1 MRGTLL
7 IARLT
12 WLETRR
18 RRIALAALICG
29 LLFLAVFASAMY
41 FGFRHA
47 AAAAEGPVDA
57 VGMRVA
63 ATVLTVA
70 GLYVVNFLVTA
81 VAILLPIDSLSGE
94 ISSGVI
100 QTLASKPVDRAAIVV
115 GKWLAYLGMTAAYLA
130 LMGGGVVL
138 SMRLFADYVAPAVLA
153 PMGLMLLGAAV
164 MLSITIAGGVR
175 LSTITNGIVA
185 FGFYGIAFIAG
196 WMEQILSLFG
206 NSTARHVGTD
216 RELAEPS
223 GLDVAA
229 RCLRAAAGDGR
240 HLSGRA
246 VRCRVGAERRDDRM
260 GHGVRRRR
268 ARVRRVAVPPPAV
281 VKRTLVRV
289 S

>member
-1 MRGTLL
+1 MHGTLI

-18 RRIALAALICG
+18 RKIALAALVCG
-29 LLFLAVFASAMY
+29 LLFLLVFGSAIY
-41 FGFRHA
+41 VGFGR
-47 AAAAEGPVDA
+47 AAAEEGVDA

-115 GKWLAYLGMTAAYLA
+115 GQWLAYFGMTAAYLV

-138 SMRLFADYVAPAVLA
+138 VMRFFADYVAPAVVA
-153 PMGLMLLGAAV
+153 PMLLMLLGAAV

-185 FGFYGIAFIAG
+185 FGFYGVAFIAG
-196 WMEQILSLFG
+196 WMEQILSMFQ
-206 NSTARHVGTD
+206 NNTARYVGT
-216 RELAEPS
+216 LVSLISPS
-223 GLDVAA
+223 DSMW
-229 RCLRAAAGDGR
+229 RRAAFEMQPLVSVVLQNGPFGVVSVPSAVMILWTVLFIVGVLAFAAWQFR
-240 HLSGRA
+240 HRPL
-246 VRCRVGAERRDDRM
+246 
-260 GHGVRRRR
+260 
-268 ARVRRVAVPPPAV
+268 
-281 VKRTLVRV
+281 
-289 S
+289 

>member
-18 RRIALAALICG
+18 RRIALAALVCG

-41 FGFRHA
+41 FGFSR
-47 AAAAEGPVDA
+47 AAAEEGVDA

-100 QTLASKPVDRAAIVV
+100 QTLASKPVDRAAIVI
-115 GKWLAYLGMTAAYLA
+115 GKWLAYFGMTAAYLV
-130 LMGGGVVL
+130 LMGSGVLL

-175 LSTITNGIVA
+175 FSTITNGIVA
-185 FGFYGIAFIAG
+185 FGFYGVAFIAG

-206 NSTARHVGTD
+206 NSTARHVGTVVSLLSPAD
-216 RELAEPS
+216 AMWRRAAYELQP
-223 GLDVAA
+223 VAA
-229 RCLRAAAGDGR
+229 VVLQAGPFGVASVPSAAMIGWAMAFVV
-240 HLSGRA
+240 A
-246 VRCRVGAERRDDRM
+246 VLAFAVWLF
-260 GHGVRRRR
+260 RRR
-268 ARVRRVAVPPPAV
+268 P
-281 VKRTLVRV
+281 L
-289 S
+289 

>member
-18 RRIALAALICG
+18 RKIALAALICG
-29 LLFLAVFASAMY
+29 LLFLVVFGSAMY
-41 FGFRHA
+41 FGFRQA
-47 AAAAEGPVDA
+47 AAQGGNPLE
-57 VGMRVA
+57 MRIA

-94 ISSGVI
+94 IGSGVI
-100 QTLASKPVDRAAIVV
+100 QTLASKPVDRSAIVV
-115 GKWLAYLGMTAAYLA
+115 GKWLAYLAMTAAYLA
-130 LMGGGVVL
+130 LLGGGVVL

-185 FGFYGIAFIAG
+185 FGFYGVAFIAG
-196 WMEQILSLFG
+196 WMEQILSMFG
-206 NSTARHVGTD
+206 NSGARRVGT
-216 RELAEPS
+216 LVSLLSPS
-223 GLDVAA
+223 DSMW
-229 RCLRAAAGDGR
+229 RRAAYEMQPLATVVLQNGPFGVVSVPSAAMIVWTM
-240 HLSGRA
+240 LFTLA
-246 VRCRVGAERRDDRM
+246 VLAFAAWQF
-260 GHGVRRRR
+260 RRR
-268 ARVRRVAVPPPAV
+268 P
-281 VKRTLVRV
+281 L
-289 S
+289 

>member
-18 RRIALAALICG
+18 RRIALAALVCG
-29 LLFLAVFASAMY
+29 LLFLVVFGSAIY
-41 FGFRHA
+41 FGFNRA
-47 AAAAEGPVDA
+47 VAAEGAVDA

-94 ISSGVI
+94 IGSGVI

-130 LMGGGVVL
+130 LLGGGVVL
-138 SMRLFADYVAPAVLA
+138 SMRWFADYQAPAVVLPLA
-153 PMGLMLLGAAV
+153 LMLLGAAV

-175 LSTITNGIVA
+175 FSTITNGIVA

-206 NSTARHVGTD
+206 NSTARHVGTVVSLLSPAD
-216 RELAEPS
+216 AMWR
-223 GLDVAA
+223 
-229 RCLRAAAGDGR
+229 RAAYELQPVTAVIFQAGPFGVA
-240 HLSGRA
+240 SVPSAAMIGWA
-246 VRCRVGAERRDDRM
+246 VAFVVA
-260 GHGVRRRR
+260 VLAFAAWLFRRR
-268 ARVRRVAVPPPAV
+268 P
-281 VKRTLVRV
+281 L
-289 S
+289 

>member
-18 RRIALAALICG
+18 RRIALAAFVCG

-47 AAAAEGPVDA
+47 ATQGGEA
-57 VGMRVA
+57 VEMRVA

-94 ISSGVI
+94 IGSGVI

-115 GKWLAYLGMTAAYLA
+115 GKWLAYLAMTAVYLA
-130 LMGGGVVL
+130 LLAGGVLL
-138 SMRLFADYVAPAVLA
+138 SMRLFADYTAPAVLA

-185 FGFYGIAFIAG
+185 FGFYGVAFIAG

-206 NSTARHVGTD
+206 NSTARHVGTVVSLFSPAD
-216 RELAEPS
+216 AMWR
-223 GLDVAA
+223 
-229 RCLRAAAGDGR
+229 RAAYELQPVTAVIFQAGPFGVA
-240 HLSGRA
+240 SVPSAAMVVWAAAFVVA
-246 VRCRVGAERRDDRM
+246 VVAFAAWQF
-260 GHGVRRRR
+260 RRR
-268 ARVRRVAVPPPAV
+268 P
-281 VKRTLVRV
+281 L
-289 S
+289 

>member
-18 RRIALAALICG
+18 RRIALAALVCG
-29 LLFLAVFASAMY
+29 LLFLTVFASAMY
-41 FGFRHA
+41 FGFAHA
-47 AAAAEGPVDA
+47 EAQSEGVLDP

-100 QTLASKPVDRAAIVV
+100 QTLASKPVDRGAIVV
-115 GKWLAYLGMTAAYLA
+115 GKWLAYFGMTAAYLV
-130 LMGGGVVL
+130 LMAGGVLL
-138 SMRLFADYVAPAVLA
+138 SMRLFADYAAPAVLA

-175 LSTITNGIVA
+175 FSTITNGIVA
-185 FGFYGIAFIAG
+185 FGFYGVAFIAG

-206 NSTARHVGTD
+206 NSTARHVGTVVSLLSPAD
-216 RELAEPS
+216 AMWR
-223 GLDVAA
+223 
-229 RCLRAAAGDGR
+229 RAAHELQPATAVILQAGPFGVA
-240 HLSGRA
+240 SVPSAAMIGWA
-246 VRCRVGAERRDDRM
+246 VLFVVA
-260 GHGVRRRR
+260 VLAFAVWLFRRR
-268 ARVRRVAVPPPAV
+268 P
-281 VKRTLVRV
+281 L
-289 S
+289 

>member
-18 RRIALAALICG
+18 RRIALAALVCG
-29 LLFLAVFASAMY
+29 LLFLAVFASAIY
-41 FGFRHA
+41 FGFREA
-47 AAAAEGPVDA
+47 ASNAEGGPDV

-115 GKWLAYLGMTAAYLA
+115 GKWLAYFAMTTAYLA
-130 LMGGGVVL
+130 LLGGGVVL
-138 SMRLFADYVAPAVLA
+138 SMRLFADYVAPAVLL
-153 PMGLMLLGAAV
+153 PMGLMLLGAAA

-175 LSTITNGIVA
+175 FSTITNGIVA
-185 FGFYGIAFIAG
+185 FGFYGVAFIAG
-196 WMEQILSLFG
+196 WMEQILSMFG
-206 NSTARHVGTD
+206 NTAARHVGTVVSLLSPAD
-216 RELAEPS
+216 AMWR
-223 GLDVAA
+223 
-229 RCLRAAAGDGR
+229 RAAYELQPLAT
-240 HLSGRA
+240 A
-246 VRCRVGAERRDDRM
+246 VLRNGPF
-260 GHGVRRRR
+260 GVVSVPSAAMIVWAAAFVIIVLAFAAWLFRRR
-268 ARVRRVAVPPPAV
+268 P
-281 VKRTLVRV
+281 L
-289 S
+289 

>member
-18 RRIALAALICG
+18 RRIALAALVCG
-29 LLFLAVFASAMY
+29 LLFLAVFASAIY

-47 AAAAEGPVDA
+47 ATQGGSA
-57 VGMRVA
+57 VEMRIA

-130 LMGGGVVL
+130 LLAGGVVL
-138 SMRLFADYVAPAVLA
+138 SMRLFADYQAPAVLV

-175 LSTITNGIVA
+175 FTTITNGIVA

-196 WMEQILSLFG
+196 WMEQILSLFQ
-206 NSTARHVGTD
+206 NSTARYVGTVVS
-216 RELAEPS
+216 L
-223 GLDVAA
+223 
-229 RCLRAAAGDGR
+229 
-240 HLSGRA
+240 LS
-246 VRCRVGAERRDDRM
+246 
-260 GHGVRRRR
+260 
-268 ARVRRVAVPPPAV
+268 PAD
-281 VKRTLVRV
+281 
-289 S
+289 SI

>member
-18 RRIALAALICG
+18 RKIALAALVCG

-47 AAAAEGPVDA
+47 GVEGANPVE
-57 VGMRVA
+57 MRIA
-63 ATVLTVA
+63 STILTVA

-94 ISSGVI
+94 IGSGVI

-115 GKWLAYLGMTAAYLA
+115 GKWLAYLLMTAAYLA
-130 LMGGGVVL
+130 LMGGGIL
-138 SMRLFADYVAPAVLA
+138 LIMRVFADYTAPAVVV
-153 PMGLMLLGAAV
+153 PMALMLLGAAT

-185 FGFYGIAFIAG
+185 FGFYGVAFIAG
-196 WMEQILSLFG
+196 WIEQILSMFG
-206 NSTARHVGTD
+206 NSTARHVGTAVS
-216 RELAEPS
+216 LLSPS
-223 GLDVAA
+223 DSMW
-229 RCLRAAAGDGR
+229 RRAAFEMQPLATVVFQNGPFGVVSVPSAAMITWAA
-240 HLSGRA
+240 LFSLA
-246 VRCRVGAERRDDRM
+246 VLWFAVWQF
-260 GHGVRRRR
+260 RRR
-268 ARVRRVAVPPPAV
+268 P
-281 VKRTLVRV
+281 L
-289 S
+289 

>member
-18 RRIALAALICG
+18 RRIALAALVCG
-29 LLFLAVFASAMY
+29 LVFLTVFASAMY
-41 FGFRHA
+41 FGFRA
-47 AAAAEGPVDA
+47 AAAAEGAVDA

-70 GLYVVNFLVTA
+70 GLYVVNFLVVA

-130 LMGGGVVL
+130 LLGGGVVL
-138 SMRLFADYVAPAVLA
+138 SMRWLADYQAPAVLG
-153 PMGLMLLGAAV
+153 PMALMLLGAAV

-185 FGFYGIAFIAG
+185 FGFYGVAFIAG

-206 NSTARHVGTD
+206 NSTARHVGTVVSLLSPAD
-216 RELAEPS
+216 AMWR
-223 GLDVAA
+223 
-229 RCLRAAAGDGR
+229 RAAYEMQPVTAVIFQAGPFGVASVPSAAMIAWAA
-240 HLSGRA
+240 LFVVLVLALA
-246 VRCRVGAERRDDRM
+246 VWLF
-260 GHGVRRRR
+260 RRR
-268 ARVRRVAVPPPAV
+268 P
-281 VKRTLVRV
+281 L
-289 S
+289 

>member
-29 LLFLAVFASAMY
+29 LLFLAVFGSAMY
-41 FGFRHA
+41 FGFAR
-47 AAAAEGPVDA
+47 AEAQGGDA
-57 VGMRVA
+57 LEMRVA

-81 VAILLPIDSLSGE
+81 IAILLPIDSLSGE
-94 ISSGVI
+94 IGSGVI

-115 GKWLAYLGMTAAYLA
+115 GKWLAYLAMTAAYLA
-130 LMGGGVVL
+130 LLGGGVLL
-138 SMRLFADYVAPAVLA
+138 SMRIFADYTAPAVLA
-153 PMGLMLLGAAV
+153 PMGLILLGAAV

-185 FGFYGIAFIAG
+185 FGFYGVAFIAG

-206 NSTARHVGTD
+206 NTTARHVGTVVSLLSPAD
-216 RELAEPS
+216 AMWR
-223 GLDVAA
+223 
-229 RCLRAAAGDGR
+229 RAAYEMQPVTAVIFQAGPFGVASVPSAAMIAWAIAFV
-240 HLSGRA
+240 LA
-246 VRCRVGAERRDDRM
+246 VLGLAVWQF
-260 GHGVRRRR
+260 RRR
-268 ARVRRVAVPPPAV
+268 P
-281 VKRTLVRV
+281 L
-289 S
+289 

>member
-18 RRIALAALICG
+18 RRIALAALVCG

-41 FGFRHA
+41 FGFRHIVD
-47 AAAAEGPVDA
+47 AEGASTNA
-57 VGMRVA
+57 VEMRVA

-100 QTLASKPVDRAAIVV
+100 QTLASKPVDRGAIVI

-153 PMGLMLLGAAV
+153 PLGLMLLGAAV

-175 LSTITNGIVA
+175 FTTITNGIVA

-196 WMEQILSLFG
+196 WMEQILSLFQ
-206 NSTARHVGTD
+206 NDTARYVGTFVSLLSPAD
-216 RELAEPS
+216 AMWR
-223 GLDVAA
+223 
-229 RCLRAAAGDGR
+229 RAAFEMQPLATVVLQNGPFGVASVPSAAMIVWTMAFIVIV
-240 HLSGRA
+240 LAFA
-246 VRCRVGAERRDDRM
+246 VWLF
-260 GHGVRRRR
+260 RRR
-268 ARVRRVAVPPPAV
+268 A
-281 VKRTLVRV
+281 L
-289 S
+289 

>member
-41 FGFRHA
+41 FGFNRA
-47 AAAAEGPVDA
+47 AQEGGNPLEL
-57 VGMRVA
+57 RIA

-94 ISSGVI
+94 IGSGVI
-100 QTLASKPVDRAAIVV
+100 QTLASKPIDRAAIVV
-115 GKWLAYLGMTAAYLA
+115 GKWLAYLTMTAAYLVLLA
-130 LMGGGVVL
+130 GGVLL
-138 SMRLFADYVAPAVLA
+138 SMRFFADYTAPAVFA

-164 MLSITIAGGVR
+164 MLSLTIAGGVR

-185 FGFYGIAFIAG
+185 FGFYGVAFISG

-206 NSTARHVGTD
+206 NTTARHVGTLVSLLSPAD
-216 RELAEPS
+216 SMWR
-223 GLDVAA
+223 
-229 RCLRAAAGDGR
+229 RAAYEMQPVTAVIFQAGPFGVA
-240 HLSGRA
+240 SVPSAAMIGWAAAFVVA
-246 VRCRVGAERRDDRM
+246 VLGFAVWQF
-260 GHGVRRRR
+260 RRR
-268 ARVRRVAVPPPAV
+268 P
-281 VKRTLVRV
+281 L
-289 S
+289 

>member
-18 RRIALAALICG
+18 RRIALAALVCG
-29 LLFLAVFASAMY
+29 LLFLAVFGGAMY

-47 AAAAEGPVDA
+47 ATEGGNPLE
-57 VGMRVA
+57 MRVA

-70 GLYVVNFLVTA
+70 GLYVVNFLVVA

-94 ISSGVI
+94 IGSGVI

-138 SMRLFADYVAPAVLA
+138 SMRLFADYQVPAVLA

-185 FGFYGIAFIAG
+185 FGFYGVAFIAG

-206 NSTARHVGTD
+206 NSTARHVGTVVSLLSPAD
-216 RELAEPS
+216 SMWR
-223 GLDVAA
+223 
-229 RCLRAAAGDGR
+229 RAAYEMQPITAVVFQAGPFGVA
-240 HLSGRA
+240 SVPSAAMIGWAAMFVIA
-246 VRCRVGAERRDDRM
+246 VLMLAVWLF
-260 GHGVRRRR
+260 RRR
-268 ARVRRVAVPPPAV
+268 P
-281 VKRTLVRV
+281 L
-289 S
+289 

>member
-29 LLFLAVFASAMY
+29 LLFLMVFASAIY
-41 FGFRHA
+41 FGFRHVA
-47 AAAAEGPVDA
+47 AQGGAANMVE
-57 VGMRVA
+57 MRVA
-63 ATVLTVA
+63 STILTVA
-70 GLYVVNFLVTA
+70 GLYVVNFLVVA

-94 ISSGVI
+94 IGSGVI

-138 SMRLFADYVAPAVLA
+138 SMRLFADYQPPAVLM
-153 PMGLMLLGAAV
+153 PMGLMLLGAAA

-175 LSTITNGIVA
+175 FTTITNGIVA

-196 WMEQILSLFG
+196 WMEQILSMFG
-206 NSTARHVGTD
+206 NSTARHVGTVVSLLSPAD
-216 RELAEPS
+216 AMWR
-223 GLDVAA
+223 
-229 RCLRAAAGDGR
+229 RAAYEMQPLATVVLQNGPFGVA
-240 HLSGRA
+240 SVPSAAMIVWA
-246 VRCRVGAERRDDRM
+246 VFFVLA
-260 GHGVRRRR
+260 VLAFAAWLFRRR
-268 ARVRRVAVPPPAV
+268 P
-281 VKRTLVRV
+281 L
-289 S
+289 